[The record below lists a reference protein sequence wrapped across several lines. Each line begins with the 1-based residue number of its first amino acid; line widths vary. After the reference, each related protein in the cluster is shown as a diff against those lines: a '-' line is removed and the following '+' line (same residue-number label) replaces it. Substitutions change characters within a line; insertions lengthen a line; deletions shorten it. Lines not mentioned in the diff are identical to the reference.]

1 MSTEMKKAKE
11 IIDGLIRNQ
20 QNSTDK
26 LQNIEKQLSDLKTA
40 QRLIEESQQAPAV
53 VDYAPESELKSFV
66 KDDGS
71 IQWSTEAKHVE
82 SSSGRRV
89 TVEEA
94 GLLDT
99 EANCSDWHKEL
110 KEIARDRHL
119 ARLIMPDPYT
129 PKLDARLY
137 RHLNK
142 APRAILPAIQKAF
155 NDQAGTGAEFIP
167 DQFISDLYQEFQVP
181 KRLRGL
187 LNRVEAERN
196 TLLIPRLNR
205 GGRPYI
211 KGEITVDSPLSQ
223 YTTSTASTGQKTIN
237 IKGLAC
243 SYVIDDAFAE
253 DSAIAALPILSQQ
266 IVQDIEDAFED
277 CMINGDTAATHQDD
291 IATWNIRSRWG
302 ASGLGG
308 SADHRRSFVG
318 MRAAANDQGN
328 LDVSGTASG
337 VTAAEIL
344 GGLSSLGELG
354 AGNIV
359 MVCSPEFMLKHLM
372 SLNEVKTL
380 DVFGPQASIVN
391 GQIAS
396 VFGVPVVMSRFMSAD
411 LFSTGLYTGSGS
423 QTGYLLFN
431 TSSWYLYER
440 RGIVLE
446 QQKDISAGA
455 IRLVATY
462 RAVMGSPDQA
472 GIKNVYNGSDYNS

>member
-66 KDDGS
+66 KDNGS
-71 IQWSTEAKHVE
+71 IQWTTEAKHVE

-253 DSAIAALPILSQQ
+253 DSAIAVLPILSQQ

-277 CMINGDTAATHQDD
+277 CMINGDTAATHQDT
-291 IATWNIRSRWG
+291 IASWNIRNRWG

-308 SADHRRSFVG
+308 SADHRRAFVG
-318 MRAAANDQGN
+318 MRAAANDQAN

-337 VTAAEIL
+337 VTASEIL

-372 SLNEVKTL
+372 GLTEVQTL

-411 LFSTGLYTGSGS
+411 LASTGLYTGSGS

>member
-11 IIDGLIRNQ
+11 IIDGLIRHQ

-66 KDDGS
+66 KEDGS
-71 IQWSTEAKHVE
+71 IQWTTENKHVE

-266 IVQDIEDAFED
+266 IV
-277 CMINGDTAATHQDD
+277 H
-291 IATWNIRSRWG
+291 RS
-302 ASGLGG
+302 
-308 SADHRRSFVG
+308 
-318 MRAAANDQGN
+318 
-328 LDVSGTASG
+328 
-337 VTAAEIL
+337 
-344 GGLSSLGELG
+344 
-354 AGNIV
+354 
-359 MVCSPEFMLKHLM
+359 
-372 SLNEVKTL
+372 
-380 DVFGPQASIVN
+380 
-391 GQIAS
+391 
-396 VFGVPVVMSRFMSAD
+396 
-411 LFSTGLYTGSGS
+411 
-423 QTGYLLFN
+423 
-431 TSSWYLYER
+431 
-440 RGIVLE
+440 
-446 QQKDISAGA
+446 
-455 IRLVATY
+455 
-462 RAVMGSPDQA
+462 
-472 GIKNVYNGSDYNS
+472 

>member
-277 CMINGDTAATHQDD
+277 CMINGDTAATHQDT
-291 IATWNIRSRWG
+291 IASWNIRNRWG

-308 SADHRRSFVG
+308 SADHRRAFVG
-318 MRAAANDQGN
+318 MRAAANDQAN

-337 VTAAEIL
+337 VTASEIL

-372 SLNEVKTL
+372 GLTEVQTL

-411 LFSTGLYTGSGS
+411 LASTGLYTGSGS